1 MNLEANSIEEMMGEL
16 NTKLNDQKRKK
27 TEARKQMD
35 DMVKGMHGLQKFKP
49 NQLEG
54 VLTTLD
60 ELKDKNGWISEKLQN
75 IDNKT
80 DSKLKELEEVVSSC
94 EKKHELQK

>member
-35 DMVKGMHGLQKFKP
+35 DMVKGMQGLQKFKP

-60 ELKDKNGWISEKLQN
+60 ELKDKNGWISEKL
-75 IDNKT
+75 
-80 DSKLKELEEVVSSC
+80 
-94 EKKHELQK
+94 